1 MGFVQIFYRREI
13 RNPLSYQEV
22 IHNFM
27 KELNS
32 EELFTAGIKLI
43 QEKKYS
49 DALASIKT
57 AIEKGGYENANEIP
71 PLYLSYFG
79 LITALAEK
87 KYRNGATICEKAIKR
102 EFYNPV
108 FYLNLGRV
116 YVAGG
121 YKLKAIKAFYSGLRI
136 DGNHAGII
144 TELKKMGLRRR
155 PVIPLFTRTHVLN
168 KYLGLLL
175 RNRERAFFIA

>member
-1 MGFVQIFYRREI
+1 MKKS
-13 RNPLSYQEV
+13 NS
-22 IHNFM
+22 
-27 KELNS
+27 KEL
-32 EELFTAGIKLI
+32 FKTGIKLLK
-43 QEKKYS
+43 EKKFT
-49 DALASIKT
+49 DALDSIKI
-57 AIEKGGYENANEIP
+57 AIEKGGYENVDEIP
-71 PLYLSYFG
+71 TTYLSYLG